1 MRARWLAF
9 LALLAL
15 SFAAPLPAAAV
26 PTCPATTGVCIDE
39 SVEGALPTVTIPA
52 SAIGIITT
60 SVVPI
65 SVSVGEG
72 WTISL
77 TFPSGASFDFF
88 DVALFALVEP
98 GSLLISDDIPEIS
111 INTNTN
117 VLSYQLLSDNDLGQ
131 IATGC
136 ASCVS
141 AIEDG
146 TFQFT
151 SNSIGFGGATYDLY
165 LKSDLDVPEP
175 ASLVLFGTALVGL
188 GVIRNWRG
196 LRRRAS

>member
-1 MRARWLAF
+1 MRAQWPAF

-52 SAIGIITT
+52 SAVGIITT

-72 WTISL
+72 WTIIL
-77 TFPSGASFDFF
+77 TFPSNSFDFV
-88 DVALFALVEP
+88 DVANFALIEQ
-98 GSLLISDDIPEIS
+98 GTGLISDDIPLIT
-111 INTNTN
+111 IIRN
-117 VLSYQLLSDNDLGQ
+117 VFSYELLSDNDFGQ
-131 IATGC
+131 IAMGC
-136 ASCVS
+136 TSCVS
-141 AIEDG
+141 SIEDG

-175 ASLVLFGTALVGL
+175 GSLVLFGTALVGL

>member
-26 PTCPATTGVCIDE
+26 PICPATTGVCIDE
-39 SVEGALPTVTIPA
+39 SLGGALPTVTIPA
-52 SAIGIITT
+52 AAIGIITT

-77 TFPSGASFDFF
+77 TFPSNSFDFV
-88 DVALFALVEP
+88 DVANFALIDP
-98 GSLLISDDIPEIS
+98 KTGLISTDIPSIS
-111 INTNTN
+111 IIGG
-117 VLSYQLLSDNDLGQ
+117 VFSYDVFAANDLGE
-131 IATGC
+131 IAMGC
-136 ASCVS
+136 TSCIT
-141 AIEDG
+141 AIDDG

-151 SNSIGFGGATYDLY
+151 SNSIGFDGATYDLF
-165 LKSDLDVPEP
+165 LKSDLGVPEP
-175 ASLVLFGTALVGL
+175 ASLVLFGTAFVGF

-196 LRRRAS
+196 LCRRAS